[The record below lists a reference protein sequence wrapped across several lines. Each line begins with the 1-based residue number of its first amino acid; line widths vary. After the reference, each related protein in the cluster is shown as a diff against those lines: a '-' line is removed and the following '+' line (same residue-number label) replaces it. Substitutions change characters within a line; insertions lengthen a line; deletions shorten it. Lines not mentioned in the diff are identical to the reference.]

1 LGPPNLTNNV
11 RDRILDNF
19 LVKENKPPTNVNVI
33 LLLKEMMEWYD
44 AGDHPLFIKL
54 SVPRKCLVLS
64 MKDVGRP
71 QNVHQFGITISSK
84 MKTSILDY
92 PNLPSEAH
100 FRFH

>member
-1 LGPPNLTNNV
+1 
-11 RDRILDNF
+11 
-19 LVKENKPPTNVNVI
+19 
-33 LLLKEMMEWYD
+33 MMEWYD

-64 MKDVGRP
+64 MKDVDVGRP
-71 QNVHQFGITISSK
+71 QNVNQFGIAISSN

-92 PNLPSEAH
+92 SNLPSEAH

>member
-1 LGPPNLTNNV
+1 
-11 RDRILDNF
+11 

-64 MKDVGRP
+64 MKDVDVGRP
-71 QNVHQFGITISSK
+71 QNVHQFEKPISSNK
-84 MKTSILDY
+84 KTSILDY

-100 FRFH
+100 FRLH